1 MLSLSKVLLAT
12 SLLVCSTQSFCQ
24 KPVSVH
30 DVPSFDQG
38 SDPDHELAEMTRR
51 YKLDSDQKRIVKPIL
66 ESQAEDLKLIAS
78 ESQLSPEQRGKKIHE
93 LRRVCN
99 REIESVLDE
108 RQRMLFDHDQK

>member
-1 MLSLSKVLLAT
+1 
-12 SLLVCSTQSFCQ
+12 
-24 KPVSVH
+24 
-30 DVPSFDQG
+30 
-38 SDPDHELAEMTRR
+38 MTRR